1 MKKLPKDDPRSKY
14 MAGDVEVDLDEL
26 RAHLEGKNRWVIST
40 TRRDGRPQM
49 SLVTGGMTEDGR
61 LAVAT
66 YPMRAKTKNA
76 KANPL
81 VSVLVMG
88 EEFNSEWVQIDG
100 TAEVYDMP
108 SQDASDALVE
118 YFRSIRGGHDNWD
131 EYRQAMADQGKSA
144 IMITPTRWSP
154 VSKGGFPPE
163 LFED

>member
-1 MKKLPKDDPRSKY
+1 MKKLSKDDPRAKY
-14 MAGDVEVDLDEL
+14 MAGDVDVDLDGL
-26 RAHLEGKNRWVIST
+26 RAHLEGKNRWVLST
-40 TRRDGRPQM
+40 TRKDGRPQM

-61 LAVAT
+61 LAIAT

-76 KANPL
+76 KANPH

-88 EEFNSEWVQIDG
+88 EQFNSEWVQIDG
-100 TAEVYDMP
+100 AAEVHDMP
-108 SQDASDALVE
+108 SQEASDGLVE
-118 YFRSIRGGHDNWD
+118 YFRCISGEHDDWD
-131 EYRQAMADQGKSA
+131 DYRQAMADQGKSA

>member
-1 MKKLPKDDPRSKY
+1 
-14 MAGDVEVDLDEL
+14 MAGDVDVDIDEL
-26 RAHLEGKNRWVIST
+26 RAHLEGKNRWVLST
-40 TRRDGRPQM
+40 TRKDGRPQM
-49 SLVTGGMTEDGR
+49 SLVTGGMTEDGK

-76 KANPL
+76 KANPN

-88 EEFNSEWVQIDG
+88 EQFNSEWVQIGRHRRGVRHAQPGGLGQPWSSTSAASAASTTTG
-100 TAEVYDMP
+100 TSTARP
-108 SQDASDALVE
+108 WLT
-118 YFRSIRGGHDNWD
+118 R
-131 EYRQAMADQGKSA
+131 GKSA

>member
-1 MKKLPKDDPRSKY
+1 MKKLSKDDPRAKH
-14 MAGDVEVDLDEL
+14 MASDVDVDIDEL
-26 RAHLEGKNRWVIST
+26 RAHLAGKNRWVIST
-40 TRRDGRPQM
+40 TRKDGRPQM

-66 YPMRAKTKNA
+66 YPMRAKAKNA
-76 KANPL
+76 KANPA

-88 EEFNSEWVQIDG
+88 EAFNSEWVQIDG
-100 TAEVYDMP
+100 TAEVHDMP
-108 SQDASDALVE
+108 SQEASDALVD
-118 YFRSIRGGHDNWD
+118 YFRCISGEHDDWD
-131 EYRQAMADQGKSA
+131 DYRQAMADQGKSA